1 MGAPPCVARYHMAVI
16 GILAV
21 AAGAV
26 VFTICATTADDLNRI
41 RSSYRDID
49 DRCRSHVTLVADTP
63 TWRYCMLQALMV
75 GIVTGVVT
83 AMSRTEHV
91 AYTATVVGF
100 IASFVGAQGLSSYI
114 SWHLLVDP

>member
-1 MGAPPCVARYHMAVI
+1 MVSHCVARYHMAII

-26 VFTICATTADDLNRI
+26 VFTIWANTADDLNRL

-49 DRCRSHVTLVADTP
+49 DKCRAHVTLVADTP
-63 TWRYCMLQALMV
+63 TWRYCLLQALIV
-75 GIVTGVVT
+75 GVVTGVVT

-91 AYTATVVGF
+91 AYTATMVGT
-100 IASFVGAQGLSSYI
+100 IASFMGAQGLSSYI